1 MDNNLLNQLIKQ
13 AESLTTEVE
22 INRAMKDPYFFL
34 TRFCYT
40 QDEHWQHKGL
50 PSPYNLIPKKQYIQ
64 DICDVFMTEDLISI
78 EKTRQMMASWIFCGL
93 ALWDTMFKEG
103 RRTILMSKKE
113 KDANA
118 LVDRCKLI
126 YSRLPQQ
133 LQDRYVRD
141 PEKYL
146 EMKWSKRGSILLGVP
161 QGEDQVRS
169 YTASLIVMDESAFQD
184 KAEKVFEA
192 AQPSI
197 TGGGKFVSISTT
209 NGRNWFWRVNYDE
222 D

>member
-1 MDNNLLNQLIKQ
+1 MSNDLLSELIKQ
-13 AESLTTEVE
+13 ADLLTTEVE
-22 INRAMKDPYFFL
+22 INRAIKDPYFFL

-40 QDEHWQHKGL
+40 QDEHWQSKGL
-50 PSPYNLIPKKQYIQ
+50 SSPYNLIPKKQYIQ
-64 DICDVFMTEDLISI
+64 DICDVFQTEDLIAI
-78 EKTRQMMASWIFCGL
+78 EKTRQMMASWIVCGL

-126 YSRLPQQ
+126 YARLPQQ
-133 LQDRYVRD
+133 LQDKYPRD

-169 YTASLIVMDESAFQD
+169 YTASLVVGDEASFQD
-184 KAEKVFEA
+184 KMEKVFEA
-192 AQPSI
+192 AQPSLQ
-197 TGGGKFVSISTT
+197 GGGKFVMISTP
-209 NGRNWFWRVNYDE
+209 NGREFFWRICYDA